1 MNLLPSLFSP
11 IKIKSLEL
19 VNRAVMPPMGT
30 NLGNPDSTVSE
41 ANLAYIKRRAR
52 GGAGLIITEI
62 ASVHPSGS
70 AIANELGVYDDRFI
84 PGLKKIADAVHAS
97 GSKVALQLHHAG
109 RESLYLLQQGKAIA
123 PSAIPS
129 LVFGLTPREIARDE
143 IQEIIAAFG
152 TAARR
157 GMEAG
162 FDAVEVHGAHG
173 YLLTQFLS
181 ALSNKRT
188 DEYGG
193 SLSNRSRFMIEVLQE
208 VRKTVSP
215 DFPISL
221 RLSVEECIKDGYTV
235 EDIQTI
241 LPNLVK
247 AGADILHASL
257 GTHGSPGG
265 ITSAPPEYQPGFNA
279 WRAKKLKEAV
289 DVPVIA
295 VGRFTDPSLA
305 DEVIA
310 RGEADLVAFGRQYLA
325 DPDFLIKAREGR
337 PEDIRKCIAC
347 NQGCIERLILG
358 EGKIRC
364 ALNPETGQEIIYPQG
379 PAGVRRNVWV
389 VGAGPGGLTAA
400 FEASRL
406 GHQVTLFEKEDETG
420 GQLRFASKAPFKDHY
435 GVWASWLTAQVKK
448 MGVILRTGTEV
459 TESML
464 FEGNPDAVIL
474 ASGGKQIEPNIPGIN
489 LPLVHNAWQVLDGAV
504 PPGKHAVVIGG
515 GLIGM
520 ETADYLCQKGTQVT
534 LVEVLKRSPVL
545 KITSHGYMLHT
556 RLKEAGCRLLFNT
569 AIKKIEESSVT
580 VLIEGREQLLSPV
593 DQVIIAVGLESR
605 KELKEILQ
613 ARKIRHFIIGDAL
626 QPRRIIEATE
636 EGARAAW
643 NL

>member
-1 MNLLPSLFSP
+1 MNLLLSLFAP
-11 IKIKSLEL
+11 IKIKSLDL

-30 NLGNPDSTVSE
+30 NLGNSDGTVSE

-62 ASVHPSGS
+62 SSVHPSGS
-70 AIANELGVYDDRFI
+70 AIPNELGAYDDRFI
-84 PGLKKIADAVHAS
+84 PGLEKIADAVHAA
-97 GSKVALQLHHAG
+97 GSKAALQLHHAG
-109 RESLYLLQQGKAIA
+109 RESLYLLREKKAVA
-123 PSAIPS
+123 PSPIRS
-129 LVFGLTPREIARDE
+129 LVFGLTPREITREE

-152 TAARR
+152 VAARR

-162 FDAVEVHGAHG
+162 FDAVEIHGAHG
-173 YLLTQFLS
+173 YLITQFLS
-181 ALSNKRT
+181 ALSNKRD

-208 VRKTVSP
+208 VRKRVGP

-221 RLSVEECIKDGYTV
+221 RLSVEECIQGGYMF
-235 EDIQTI
+235 EDIQPI

-247 AGADILHASL
+247 AGADMLHASL

-265 ITSAPPEYQPGFNA
+265 ITSAPFEYQPGFNV

-289 DVPVIA
+289 GLPVIA

-305 DEVIA
+305 NEVIA
-310 RGEADLVAFGRQYLA
+310 RGEADLVAFGRQFLA

-347 NQGCIERLILG
+347 NQGCIERLMLG

-379 PAGVRRNVWV
+379 PTGVRCNVWV
-389 VGAGPGGLTAA
+389 VGSGPGGLTAA
-400 FEASRL
+400 YEAARL
-406 GHQVTLFEKEDETG
+406 GHKVTLFEKEEETG
-420 GQLRFASKAPFKDHY
+420 GQLSLASKAPFKDQY
-435 GVWASWLTAQVKK
+435 GVWASWLTSQAKK
-448 MGVILRTGTEV
+448 MGVVVRTRIEM
-459 TESML
+459 TESMIS
-464 FEGNPDAVIL
+464 EGNPEVVIL
-474 ASGGKQIEPNIPGIN
+474 ATGGEQIKPDIPGID
-489 LPLVHNAWQVLDGAV
+489 LSLVCNAWQVLGGAV
-504 PPGKHAVVIGG
+504 PPGKHPVVMGG

-569 AIKKIEESSVT
+569 TVKKIEESSVT
-580 VLIEGREQLLSPV
+580 VLIEDKEQILSPV
-593 DQVIIAVGLESR
+593 DQVIIAVGL
-605 KELKEILQ
+605 KPNDKLKEILQ
-613 ARKIRHFIIGDAL
+613 AKKIRYFIIGDAF

>member
-1 MNLLPSLFSP
+1 LN
-11 IKIKSLEL
+11 L

-30 NLGNPDSTVSE
+30 NLGNPDGTVSE

-62 ASVHPSGS
+62 TSVHPSGS
-70 AIANELGVYDDRFI
+70 VIPNELGAYDDRFI
-84 PGLKKIADAVHAS
+84 PGLKKISDAVHAA

-109 RESLYLLQQGKAIA
+109 RESLYLLQQGKAVA
-123 PSAIPS
+123 PSAIRS
-129 LVFGLTPREIARDE
+129 LVFGLTPREITREE
-143 IQEIIAAFG
+143 IHEIITAFG
-152 TAARR
+152 AASARAL
-157 GMEAG
+157 EAG

-181 ALSNKRT
+181 ALSNKRD

-193 SLSNRSRFMIEVLQE
+193 SFSNRSRFMIEVLQE
-208 VRKTVSP
+208 VRKTVGE

-221 RLSVEECIKDGYTV
+221 RLSVEECIKDGYTF
-235 EDIQTI
+235 EDIQPI

-265 ITSAPPEYQPGFNA
+265 ITSAPFEYQPGFNV
-279 WRAKKLKEAV
+279 WRAKKLKEV
-289 DVPVIA
+289 VGLPVIA

-305 DEVIA
+305 NEVIA

-347 NQGCIERLILG
+347 NQGCIERLMLG

-379 PAGVRRNVWV
+379 PAGDRRNVWV
-389 VGAGPGGLTAA
+389 VGSGPGGLTAA
-400 FEASRL
+400 YEAARL
-406 GHQVTLFEKEDETG
+406 GHKVTLYEKEEETG
-420 GQLRFASKAPFKDHY
+420 GQLRFASQAPYKDQY
-435 GVWASWLTAQVKK
+435 GIWASWLTSQAKK
-448 MGVILRTGTEV
+448 IGVIMWTGTEV
-459 TESML
+459 TERMIS
-464 FEGNPDAVIL
+464 EGNPEVVIL
-474 ASGGKQIEPNIPGIN
+474 ATGGEQIKPDIPGID
-489 LPLVHNAWQVLDGAV
+489 LSLASHAWQILEGAV

-520 ETADYLCQKGTQVT
+520 ETADYLCHKGTQVT
-534 LVEVLKRSPVL
+534 LVEVLKQSPVL
-545 KITSHGYMLHT
+545 KFTSHGYMLHT

-569 AIKKIEESSVT
+569 TVKKIEESSVT
-580 VLIEGREQLLSPV
+580 VLIEGREQVLSSV
-593 DQVIIAVGLESR
+593 DQVIIAVGL
-605 KELKEILQ
+605 KPHDELKAILQ
-613 ARKIRHFIIGDAL
+613 AKKIRHFIIGDAL